1 MMSYIEKRIDY
12 RAEID
17 EQAKYKILS
26 DSEKGLSFGYESAK
40 TKNVSKGG
48 LCLVMPHKLES
59 GSVIRVEIPFEGDE
73 RVVKAFCEVQ
83 WCTQSDENSKYE
95 VGLSFIALKEDDV
108 SFITEYTNRKAS
120 KVM

>member
-12 RAEID
+12 RAELE
-17 EQAKYKILS
+17 EQAKFKILS
-26 DSEKGLSFGYESAK
+26 DSEKGLSFGYESAI

-48 LCLVMPHKLES
+48 LCLLLPHKMET
-59 GSVIRVEIPFEGDE
+59 GSVLRVEVPFENSK
-73 RVVKAFCEVQ
+73 RTVKAFCEVQ
-83 WCTQSDENSKYE
+83 WCAPETAGRYE

-108 SFITEYTNRKAS
+108 EFIASYISEKAG